1 MRGCSDMTIDVGRTL
16 LARNRCDAA
25 LLIEQRR
32 CQCTRDEAVSRVA
45 RSLRSLSYGYN
56 AREYADILRQAKAVL
71 GTEARDDG
79 YEWLLSECAA
89 GVYDEGA
96 SDCTTAL
103 LDSSTNYSRVR
114 AWPRRAWALAKAAA
128 HPALDEVSTIA
139 LRALVGTPW
148 QLDTIQLVEQPQSR
162 AITWAVEIWDVRLL
176 ADASVMRR
184 ARVPPGVPEVSSRL
198 ARRHVTRLGSD
209 EPSSCPPWVHVRHG
223 ADFCWACA
231 NSTMAISCDNAIS
244 KCTKP
249 QMERLAMA
257 HKRQPSLLHAPLPI
271 AFT

>member
-1 MRGCSDMTIDVGRTL
+1 MDSIPKKSKCPPRLFG
-16 LARNRCDAA
+16 
-25 LLIEQRR
+25 
-32 CQCTRDEAVSRVA
+32 
-45 RSLRSLSYGYN
+45 
-56 AREYADILRQAKAVL
+56 
-71 GTEARDDG
+71 RDDG
-79 YEWLLSECAA
+79 AA
-89 GVYDEGA
+89 VLPPPRA
-96 SDCTTAL
+96 SL
-103 LDSSTNYSRVR
+103 
-114 AWPRRAWALAKAAA
+114 
-128 HPALDEVSTIA
+128 
-139 LRALVGTPW
+139 
-148 QLDTIQLVEQPQSR
+148 
-162 AITWAVEIWDVRLL
+162 
-176 ADASVMRR
+176 DASVMRR

-209 EPSSCPPWVHVRHG
+209 EPSSCPPWAHVRHG